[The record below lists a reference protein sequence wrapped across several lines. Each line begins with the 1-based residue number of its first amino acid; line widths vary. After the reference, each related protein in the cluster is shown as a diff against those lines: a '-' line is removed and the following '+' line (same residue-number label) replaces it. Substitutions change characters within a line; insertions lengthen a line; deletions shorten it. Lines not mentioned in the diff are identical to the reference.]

1 MVSARKPGF
10 TNQDPVSRLTVASPI
25 GNLTLFEAGGA
36 ITGLTWAVGKGL
48 RNAKPTPV
56 LADARKQIAA
66 YFKGELK
73 TFSLPMAPDGTQFQ
87 RKVWQGLS
95 NIPFGKTLSYG
106 ALAKKISSSPRAV
119 GGACGANP
127 IPIIIPCHRVLG
139 ANGSLHGYSGHGGIE
154 TKALLLRLEGAPVS
168 G

>member
-10 TNQDPVSRLTVASPI
+10 TNQGPVSRLTVTSPV
-25 GNLTLFEAGGA
+25 GNLTLFEAGGK
-36 ITGLTWAVGKGL
+36 ITGLTWAAGKGL

-56 LADARKQIAA
+56 LAEARDQITA

-73 TFSLPMAPDGTQFQ
+73 KFSLPIAPDGTQFQ
-87 RKVWQGLS
+87 RGVWQGLS
-95 NIPFGKTLSYG
+95 NISFGKTLSYG
-106 ALAKKISSSPRAV
+106 ELAKKISSSPRAV

-139 ANGSLHGYSGHGGIE
+139 ANGTLHGYSGHGGIE
-154 TKALLLRLEGAPVS
+154 TKALLLRLEDAPVN